1 MQSQWTIQDAKNK
14 FSEVVNAACSG
25 TPQFVSKRG
34 QPAVVVL
41 SAEAYGNMLKM
52 GESCSPSFAGLL
64 LQMPQEDDGLEIE
77 KARQD
82 ISLRE
87 VDF

>member
-52 GESCSPSFAGLL
+52 GESCAPSFAGLL
-64 LQMPQEDDGLEIE
+64 LQMPQEDEGLEIE
-77 KARQD
+77 EARQD

-87 VDF
+87 VEF